1 MQTTTIAQTPLSKSS
16 SARAKAGKAL
26 LVFLALMAALT
37 IASNTL
43 QEMVVPVVSPVSPQR
58 GALEKQIYA
67 NGTLET
73 SAQVPIV
80 ITDAARVQEVL
91 VATGATV
98 QKGQPLLT
106 LDYTDV
112 LIEKYNA
119 LMEALHTVSEK
130 RQDYYWA
137 EASLSENSL
146 DDLADKRKDWL
157 DAEAAQAQAK
167 AAYDAAQ
174 AAFEIAQEQESS
186 AKSALESIKASGDS
200 SSVETAQ
207 AAYDALKQASK
218 DAQSLAKKAEA
229 DLSDAQDELD
239 TAKKDLEKLTR
250 PRQYMTTGKELQ
262 SAQENL
268 DQAWRAY
275 FDASAK
281 LQNGKAISLEEE
293 EKLREDALRAI
304 DFGGTATGLI
314 PFDENADNSA
324 LVYAPVDG
332 DILTIDAIAGA
343 VVSTGAPVMTVND
356 RSRGLSLTVQID
368 EDSVG
373 DMTVGDTAD
382 ITVGDDVQPCP
393 ITSIA
398 ASSEGQGMFD
408 VTFSIPDSFGVVG
421 QQASMKFRK
430 RTQQYDVLIPL
441 GALRQDNDGDFVY
454 VVDQQESSLGSQ
466 ISVRRVDVFVLDQDS
481 TRVALQGGVSQR
493 DLIVARS
500 DRDIQDGDRVRL
512 EEE

>member
-1 MQTTTIAQTPLSKSS
+1 MQTTIIPQNPLSKSS
-16 SARAKAGKAL
+16 SVRMKAGKAL

-37 IASNTL
+37 IAGNTL
-43 QEMVVPVVSPVSPQR
+43 QEMVIPVVSPVAPQR

-67 NGTLET
+67 DGTLQA

-80 ITDAARVQEVL
+80 VTDAARVQEIL

-98 QKGQPLLT
+98 QKGQPLLS

-112 LIEKYNA
+112 LKESYTA
-119 LMEALHTVSEK
+119 LMDALHTVSQK

-137 EASLSENSL
+137 EASVSDNSL
-146 DDLADKRKDWL
+146 DDLAEKREDL
-157 DAEAAQAQAK
+157 IDAETAQGKAK
-167 AAYDAAQ
+167 TAYDDAQ
-174 AAFEIAQEQESS
+174 AALHLAIEQENS
-186 AKSALESIKASGDS
+186 AKSALDTIKASGDT

-207 AAYDALKQASK
+207 AAYDALKKASK
-218 DAQSLAKKAEA
+218 DAQSLAKKAED
-229 DLSDAQDELD
+229 DLSDAQDDLD
-239 TAKKDLEKLTR
+239 DAKKDLEKMNRTH
-250 PRQYMTTGKELQ
+250 QYVTTGKELQ

-268 DQAWRAY
+268 DQKWRAY

-281 LQNGKAISLEEE
+281 LQNSQKLSPEEE
-293 EKLREDALRAI
+293 EKLMEDALRAI

-314 PFDENADNSA
+314 PFDENADHTVLA
-324 LVYAPVDG
+324 YTPVDG
-332 DILTIDAIAGA
+332 DILTIDAKAGS

-356 RSRGLSLTVQID
+356 RSRGLSLTVKVD
-368 EDSVG
+368 EDDVG
-373 DMTVGDTAD
+373 DMTVGDSAD
-382 ITVGDDVQPCP
+382 ITVGGDAQSCP

-398 ASSEGQGMFD
+398 ASTEGQGMFD

-430 RTQQYDVLIPL
+430 RTQQYDVLIPV
-441 GALRQDNDGDFVY
+441 GALRSDNDGEFVY
-454 VVDQQESSLGSQ
+454 VVDQREGSLGTQ
-466 ISVRRVDVFVLDQDS
+466 MSVKRVDVFVLDQDN

-500 DRDIQDGDRVRL
+500 DRDIEDGDRVRL